1 MIRVVVVV
9 SVVLFALC
17 TIAGSAQCMPP
28 AKVKPSC
35 APPPF
40 YVTKLVPCVKTEMVG
55 CVKPCTG
62 YVPVKMMQ
70 FRCQRYLLKGIPVG
84 RPQGGSPCIKCYP
97 QPFCQVVE
105 RKVPCVTWAY
115 KPVKYYNV
123 CYKPVCRQVWLP
135 QTYQVQPIPLGC
147 R

>member
-9 SVVLFALC
+9 SAVLFIFSA
-17 TIAGSAQCMPP
+17 IAGP
-28 AKVKPSC
+28 AESMTPFMGKPGC
-35 APPPF
+35 APPPY

-55 CVKPCTG
+55 CVKPCTR
-62 YVPVKMMQ
+62 YVPVKTVR
-70 FRCQRYLLKGIPVG
+70 FRCQRFLLKGTPVG
-84 RPQGGSPCIKCYP
+84 CAQGASPCVRCCP
-97 QPFCQVVE
+97 QPYCRIVE

-123 CYKPVCRQVWLP
+123 CYRPVCRRVWLP
-135 QTYQVQPIPLGC
+135 QTYRVQPIPLGC